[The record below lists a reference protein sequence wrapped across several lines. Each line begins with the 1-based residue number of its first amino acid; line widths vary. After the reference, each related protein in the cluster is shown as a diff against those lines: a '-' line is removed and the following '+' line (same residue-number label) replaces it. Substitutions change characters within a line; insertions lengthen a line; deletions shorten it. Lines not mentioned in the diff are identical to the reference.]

1 METIPKYF
9 ETISFENFLE
19 VELWNFV
26 MTELCHID
34 STLFNIEKTELQVLI
49 HIDKNKIKK
58 KDNNK
63 NIYIYKK

>member
-1 METIPKYF
+1 
-9 ETISFENFLE
+9 
-19 VELWNFV
+19 